1 MKAKYLVREST
12 PFPMP
17 NHMEWQEHI
26 CRILAN
32 NEVLEEH
39 RADWFK
45 LKQSEKNKNKNKYSD

>member
-1 MKAKYLVREST
+1 MKAKYLVPEST

-39 RADWFK
+39 RAD
-45 LKQSEKNKNKNKYSD
+45 